1 LTIFILT
8 GFPVEISI
16 VEVQYIILYSGVT
29 MTASQPSYD
38 EKFFEPLH
46 AIEEK
51 HFWFRSRN
59 QLIGGLIEK
68 YCSPTLSKT
77 LLGMEIGCGTGN
89 VLKYLNGRFSGQ
101 CILGMDLFR
110 EGLVFAALRGNS
122 CLIQA
127 DIHHSPF
134 KQEFDWIGLF
144 DIIEHLDDDVL
155 VLQDTAALLREDGK
169 LLISVPAFPV
179 LWSYF
184 DVAGKHK
191 RRYTTRSLQ
200 EACQKAGLELIFSS
214 YTNALIFPILW
225 VVRRVFQLGKA
236 PESLTD
242 EVLTEKTNSE
252 LRIIPLVN
260 SLMTLMLGLEASL
273 IQAGVRMPFGT
284 SLIAVVHRKS

>member
-1 LTIFILT
+1 
-8 GFPVEISI
+8 
-16 VEVQYIILYSGVT
+16 
-29 MTASQPSYD
+29 MTTSQPSYD

-68 YCSPTLSKT
+68 FCSPALCEIPM
-77 LLGMEIGCGTGN
+77 GMEIGCGTGN
-89 VLKYLNGRFSGQ
+89 VLKYLTTRFTGQ
-101 CILGMDLFR
+101 RILGMDLFR

-122 CLIQA
+122 YLIQA

-134 KQEFDWIGLF
+134 EQEFDWIGLF
-144 DIIEHLDDDVL
+144 DIIEHLDHDVQ

-191 RRYTTRSLQ
+191 RRYTIHSLE
-200 EACQKAGLELIFSS
+200 EACQKAGLELVFSS
-214 YTNALIFPILW
+214 YTNVLIFPILW
-225 VVRRVFQLGKA
+225 VIRRVFQMGKA
-236 PESLTD
+236 PESLSE

-260 SLMTLMLGLEASL
+260 SLMTFMLGLEGNL

-284 SLIAVVHRKS
+284 SLIGVARRKS

>member
-1 LTIFILT
+1 
-8 GFPVEISI
+8 
-16 VEVQYIILYSGVT
+16 

-46 AIEEK
+46 AIEDK

-68 YCSPTLSKT
+68 YCSATFSET
-77 LLGMEIGCGTGN
+77 MIGMEIGCGTGN
-89 VLKYLNGRFSGQ
+89 VLKYLNTRFSGQ
-101 CILGMDLFR
+101 RILGMDLFR

-122 CLIQA
+122 SLIQA

-134 KQEFDWIGLF
+134 AQEFDWIGLF
-144 DIIEHLDDDVL
+144 DIIEHLDEDVL
-155 VLQDTAALLREDGK
+155 VLQDTAALLRENGK

-191 RRYTTRSLQ
+191 RRYTTQSL
-200 EACQKAGLELIFSS
+200 EKACKDAGLELVFSS

-225 VVRRVFQLGKA
+225 VVRRVFQMGKA
-236 PESLTD
+236 PESLSED
-242 EVLTEKTNSE
+242 ALTAKTNSE

-260 SLMTLMLGLEASL
+260 SLISFILGLEGSL

-284 SLIAVVHRKS
+284 SLIAVARRID